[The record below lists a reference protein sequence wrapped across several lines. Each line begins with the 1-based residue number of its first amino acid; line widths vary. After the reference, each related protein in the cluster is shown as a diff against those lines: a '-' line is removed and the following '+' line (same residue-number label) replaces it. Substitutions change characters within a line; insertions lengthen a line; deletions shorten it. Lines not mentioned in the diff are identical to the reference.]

1 MISVMAGTEQGC
13 DDLGCE
19 QQHLLSQGWSISTMG
34 SNSTNYSMKKL
45 NRVGHKSLIWVQD
58 IGLLII
64 AMSTVVAV
72 GIEIR
77 VMIDNMTVTLA
88 DLLLLFIYLEVLSM
102 VAIYLDSGKLPVR
115 MPLYISIVALAR
127 YLILD
132 MKEMETWRVMG
143 VAGAA
148 LLLAFTVLVIR
159 FGHIRYPYE
168 HVDEDHH

>member
-1 MISVMAGTEQGC
+1 MSY
-13 DDLGCE
+13 
-19 QQHLLSQGWSISTMG
+19 
-34 SNSTNYSMKKL
+34 TNANVSMKKL

-64 AMSTVVAV
+64 AVSTVVAV
-72 GIEIR
+72 GIEIG

-88 DLLLLFIYLEVLSM
+88 DLLLLFIYLEVLAM

-132 MKEMETWRVMG
+132 MKEMETWRVIG
-143 VAGAA
+143 VAAAA
-148 LLLAFTVLVIR
+148 LLLAVTVLIIR
-159 FGHIRYPYE
+159 YGHIRYPYE
-168 HVDEDHH
+168 HLEEDRQ